1 MDEGPEEPSL
11 QPTPTAQEPSTKL
24 WGVTAPR
31 EGSVSVVKGEEVWQ
45 KINLLA
51 FQLGLLR
58 EGLGAAGL

>member
-45 KINLLA
+45 KINPRIFWLV
-51 FQLGLLR
+51 LR
-58 EGLGAAGL
+58 CQRNWG

>member
-51 FQLGLLR
+51 FQLGLL
-58 EGLGAAGL
+58 